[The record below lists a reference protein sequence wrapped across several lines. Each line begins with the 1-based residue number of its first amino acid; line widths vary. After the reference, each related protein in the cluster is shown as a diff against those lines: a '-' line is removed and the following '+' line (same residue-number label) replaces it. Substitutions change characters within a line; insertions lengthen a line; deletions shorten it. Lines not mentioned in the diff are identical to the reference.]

1 MPDHVQVQELA
12 GSLRGPG
19 DGVLVDAE
27 HRSDRPPGIEVG
39 LPGLVDA
46 VRHALALPVIAEGG
60 IAIDADVTAALRAGA
75 GAVTAIVGTV
85 LLRSRESGRDRG
97 SGRCC
102 GLWLPPTDAVRWA
115 WSHTEPE
122 GTGGVLRLERPSPF
136 GSRLVVALA

>member
-1 MPDHVQVQELA
+1 M
-12 GSLRGPG
+12 G
-19 DGVLVDAE
+19 DGLDDGV
-27 HRSDRPPGIEVG
+27 PGGAGDLQPIG

-60 IAIDADVTAALRAGA
+60 IAIAADVTAALRAGA
-75 GAVTAIVGTV
+75 VTTMVGTV
-85 LLRSRESGRDRG
+85 LLRSQESGRDRG

-122 GTGGVLRLERPSPF
+122 GTGGALRLERPSPF